1 MAITK
6 PTPAKAKAAEKFVAE
21 APDAQRERWQ
31 RNGRAQV
38 TISLTTE
45 LLDQL
50 DAIARRRHLNRS
62 AMLTV
67 LITNA
72 LDQEVA

>member
-6 PTPAKAKAAEKFVAE
+6 PTSAKVAAADKFVGE

-50 DAIARRRHLNRS
+50 DATAKRRHLNRS

-67 LITNA
+67 IITDA
-72 LDQEVA
+72 LTREAS

>member
-6 PTPAKAKAAEKFVAE
+6 LAAAKAKADKFVGE

-38 TISLTTE
+38 TISLATE

-50 DAIARRRHLNRS
+50 DAIAKRKHLNRS

-72 LDQEVA
+72 LEAA